1 MQSENGQRF
10 YRFTYVLI
18 LTLIISAAFL
28 FVIRAFILDTLL
40 AAIFAGLLYPV
51 FDRLQ
56 RLLGGRPVLA
66 STLIVVF
73 GILAAA
79 LPLAAIGTMVVS
91 EATQLSQASL
101 GWIRYVVADPQSVL
115 TLLPKEIAE
124 SSTVKALVASTADNM
139 GDIVN
144 ALSRFL
150 SQSLS
155 TFTRGSVGLFLDLF
169 VIVFAL
175 VYFLQSG
182 RTLVGQVRERIP
194 LGKEEAQAIVDKT
207 LEVTAATLKSIV
219 LVGAVQGALVGMG
232 FAVAGLG
239 QPWFWGTIAGL
250 VSAVPGLGSGL
261 VWLPGAIYLALTGH
275 VVAAIGLAAWG
286 IAVVSLADNF
296 LRLWI
301 VGRGASMPSLVVL
314 VSTLGG
320 ISVFGAAGILVGPVL
335 AGTFLGVF
343 DLYHAVLKSSGFAG
357 NAPPP

>member
-1 MQSENGQRF
+1 MQPENGQRY

-18 LTLIISAAFL
+18 LTLIVSAAFL

-66 STLIVVF
+66 SAMIVVAM
-73 GILAAA
+73 ILAVA
-79 LPLAAIGTMVVS
+79 LPVGAIVAMVAS
-91 EATQLSQASL
+91 EAAQLSQASL
-101 GWIRYVVADPQSVL
+101 AWIRHVVAEPQSVL
-115 TLLPKEIAE
+115 TLLPKEVAE
-124 SSTVKALVASTADNM
+124 SSAVKAAVASTADNM
-139 GDIVN
+139 GDIIN
-144 ALSRFL
+144 ALSGFL

-155 TFTRGSVGLFLDLF
+155 AFTRGSVGLFLDLF

-182 RTLVGQVRERIP
+182 RTLVGQIRERIP

-207 LEVTAATLKSIV
+207 LQVTAATLKSIV
-219 LVGAVQGALVGMG
+219 LVGAVQGTLVGAG

-261 VWLPGAIYLALTGH
+261 VWLPGAIYLAFTGDLL
-275 VVAAIGLAAWG
+275 AGIGLAVWG
-286 IAVVSLADNF
+286 TAVVSVADNF

-301 VGRGASMPSLVVL
+301 VGRGASMPSFIVL

-320 ISVFGAAGILVGPVL
+320 IGVFGAAGILVGPVL

-343 DLYHAVLKSSGFAG
+343 DLYHAVLKSSGLAG
-357 NAPPP
+357 SATP